1 MARKS
6 GESQCP
12 RGPVS
17 KHALLQGLLDR
28 RSVWGQSKVGL
39 PATKD
44 KPKQGWWGGYVGRN
58 LWCSVDSIDLHTPDL
73 VNEGRR
79 QPESKLVVSFT
90 QYVLLPISERIGN
103 RVAVG

>member
-1 MARKS
+1 M
-6 GESQCP
+6 
-12 RGPVS
+12 S

-44 KPKQGWWGGYVGRN
+44 KPKQGWWGGYMGRN

>member
-1 MARKS
+1 M
-6 GESQCP
+6 
-12 RGPVS
+12 S
-17 KHALLQGLLDR
+17 KHALLQGGLDR

-39 PATKD
+39 PATKG
-44 KPKQGWWGGYVGRN
+44 KSKQGWWGGYMGRN

-73 VNEGRR
+73 INEGRH

-90 QYVLLPISERIGN
+90 QYVLLPIPEGTGC